1 MIAGLAWQVVSLAT
15 FMLLCADY
23 ARSVK
28 KAGSARFLKSRES
41 MGKLGV
47 SAGRMQYFMG
57 GKATLTPLTIDTD
70 TGNAAYRTY

>member
-1 MIAGLAWQVVSLAT
+1 MLAGLAWQVVSLAT

-23 ARSVK
+23 APCVK
-28 KAGSARFLKSRES
+28 QAGSARFLKSRES

-57 GKATLTPLTIDTD
+57 GKATWTPLTIGTNA
-70 TGNAAYRTY
+70 GNTAYRTY